1 MALSKEKVQALV
13 KEYGKSANDTGS
25 TTVQIALITE
35 QVKNLTEHLK
45 AHKKDH
51 HSRRSLSVLVGK
63 RRGLLDYLSETDRD
77 EYIKL
82 IATLGIRK

>member
-25 TTVQIALITE
+25 TAVQIALITE
-35 QVKNLTEHLK
+35 QIKNLTEHLK
-45 AHKKDH
+45 VHKKDH
-51 HSRRSLSVLVGK
+51 HSRKSLSVLVGK

>member
-13 KEYGKSANDTGS
+13 KEYGKSATDTGS

-35 QVKNLTEHLK
+35 QIKNLSEHLK
-45 AHKKDH
+45 MHKKDH
-51 HSRRSLSVLVGK
+51 HSRKSLSVLVGK